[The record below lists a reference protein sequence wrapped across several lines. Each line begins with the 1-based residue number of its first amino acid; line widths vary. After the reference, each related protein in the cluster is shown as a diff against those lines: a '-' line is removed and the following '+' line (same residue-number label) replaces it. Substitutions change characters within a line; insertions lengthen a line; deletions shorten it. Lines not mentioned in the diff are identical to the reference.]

1 MPESF
6 ELVLRARGEDSLFV
20 INRGKTGVP
29 LEKLTLA
36 SKKAEF
42 EGAEWTYSVLQP
54 GECVALWS
62 DKEDAK
68 APEDLDCQ
76 VVGQRLELES
86 PDRFWK
92 DNFGVYYDET
102 KLGDCKRKPDQC
114 VVVFPKGKDDD

>member
-54 GECVALWS
+54 GECFALWS

-68 APEDLDCQ
+68 APEDLACQ
-76 VVGQRLELES
+76 LVGERLEREGS
-86 PDRFWK
+86 ERFWK
-92 DNFGVYYDET
+92 DKFRVYYDGE
-102 KLGDCKRKPDQC
+102 KLWDCKKKPGRC
-114 VVVFPKGKDDD
+114 EVVYPVEDDD